1 MGGKIDTV
9 EYGYDCVGL
18 VYYSFLKEEIGF
30 FRNELSKR
38 KISLNGNGLFNSVE
52 DVKKIHQIKTRKY
65 IFRHE
70 FRRLLGRN
78 ADKNKQSNDIM

>member
-9 EYGYDCVGL
+9 EYGYDCVGS

-52 DVKKIHQIKTRKY
+52 DVKKFIKL
-65 IFRHE
+65 
-70 FRRLLGRN
+70 RRESISSGMNLE
-78 ADKNKQSNDIM
+78 DY